1 MDSRRVESAKSQ
13 RFDKFETKLRHW
25 SRPKQ
30 DTSGSMELRDLV
42 RFIGLRG
49 SAITNFHESAA
60 VEERSF
66 LERFALIVDQ
76 QWG

>member
-1 MDSRRVESAKSQ
+1 
-13 RFDKFETKLRHW
+13 
-25 SRPKQ
+25 
-30 DTSGSMELRDLV
+30 MELRDLV